1 MLCLIPKEPRTIS
14 TPELLNKLQDTGYH
28 VDLRTVQRDLNML
41 SSSHLFPIS
50 STEGTKP
57 LRWSGLK
64 VWIEYLPMM
73 RTDEA
78 LTFKLVETILESLL
92 PPAIR
97 SLMAEYFRLA
107 DNTLKV
113 SPLVCWID
121 KVRIVPN

>member
-1 MLCLIPKEPRTIS
+1 
-14 TPELLNKLQDTGYH
+14 
-28 VDLRTVQRDLNML
+28 
-41 SSSHLFPIS
+41 
-50 STEGTKP
+50 
-57 LRWSGLK
+57 
-64 VWIEYLPMM
+64 MM

-97 SLMAEYFRLA
+97 SHMAEYFRLA

-121 KVRIVPN
+121 KVRIVPNDYRYYPPEIDSAVLPIIYKA